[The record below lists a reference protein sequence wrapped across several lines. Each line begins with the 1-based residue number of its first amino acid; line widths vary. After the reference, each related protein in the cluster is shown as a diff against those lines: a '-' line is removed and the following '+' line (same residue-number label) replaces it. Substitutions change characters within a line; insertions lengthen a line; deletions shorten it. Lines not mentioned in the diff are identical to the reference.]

1 MIIIPENLH
10 PAKNTNELDPAWQ
23 NLACAAWQAQKVV
36 GVGVRWEAEKR
47 ESGEKRREPLTL
59 SPQSPSLFPFLP
71 IRYPQ
76 TKLCR
81 KPSHS
86 RTIIIQI
93 QEALWRKSNNLRNPY
108 LAVMKSSTFHKRSKR
123 MLLHQRANQCR
134 PAMNRRKS
142 ICLLRPLIT
151 K

>member
-1 MIIIPENLH
+1 MTKLSLRCVAG
-10 PAKNTNELDPAWQ
+10 AKSVRGGGW
-23 NLACAAWQAQKVV
+23 V
-36 GVGVRWEAEKR
+36 GGRKARKRGKEK
-47 ESGEKRREPLTL
+47 GAPYPL
-59 SPQSPSLFPFLP
+59 SSNPSLFPFLP

-142 ICLLRPLIT
+142 ICVLRPLIT

>member
-1 MIIIPENLH
+1 MGGRK
-10 PAKNTNELDPAWQ
+10 ARKRG
-23 NLACAAWQAQKVV
+23 K
-36 GVGVRWEAEKR
+36 EK
-47 ESGEKRREPLTL
+47 GAPYPL
-59 SPQSPSLFPFLP
+59 SSNPSLFPFLP

-86 RTIIIQI
+86 RTVIIQI

-134 PAMNRRKS
+134 PAITVENHYACYDLSLRNKRKNR
-142 ICLLRPLIT
+142 ICSVKT
-151 K
+151 